1 MKTFQQIYLLAFKDL
16 RIFVK
21 DTGALIFALGFP
33 LLFILAFSLIL
44 PDADQDESVE
54 LRVATSEG
62 PEGLSRQVIAGLS
75 AIPDIEVVEL
85 DPAEAASR
93 FEDDDLPAY
102 LHFPENFS
110 AGLQQGEP
118 VVIEVITDGDNPQQ
132 EAFLRGIAESV
143 AREVSIQQASVMA
156 AVALAVENGQPPDP
170 AAVSAAIA
178 AAQQDTGSPAGR
190 IGLEQ
195 VQVGDI
201 EPVPAAAYVLPGY
214 ITMFLFFAA
223 SFGATELLTERRNN
237 TLDRLIASGV
247 SPTTILAGKWSGLA
261 TRAAVQAAVLWT
273 FGLLFFGLDMG
284 EDPLATVAVTLAML
298 VASVSFA
305 LLLASLVRTPK
316 AADSASTLTS
326 LAMAALGGSWW
337 PIFIMPEWMQTL
349 AKITPHAWANEAFTN
364 LMLFG
369 ARGSDVILNIVA
381 LLLFGAVFVAVAA
394 YRLNLQAE

>member
-1 MKTFQQIYLLAFKDL
+1 
-16 RIFVK
+16 
-21 DTGALIFALGFP
+21 
-33 LLFILAFSLIL
+33 
-44 PDADQDESVE
+44 
-54 LRVATSEG
+54 
-62 PEGLSRQVIAGLS
+62 
-75 AIPDIEVVEL
+75 
-85 DPAEAASR
+85 
-93 FEDDDLPAY
+93 
-102 LHFPENFS
+102 
-110 AGLQQGEP
+110 
-118 VVIEVITDGDNPQQ
+118 
-132 EAFLRGIAESV
+132 
-143 AREVSIQQASVMA
+143 
-156 AVALAVENGQPPDP
+156 
-170 AAVSAAIA
+170 
-178 AAQQDTGSPAGR
+178 
-190 IGLEQ
+190 
-195 VQVGDI
+195 
-201 EPVPAAAYVLPGY
+201 
-214 ITMFLFFAA
+214 
-223 SFGATELLTERRNN
+223 GATELLTERRNN

-369 ARGSDVILNIVA
+369 
-381 LLLFGAVFVAVAA
+381 
-394 YRLNLQAE
+394 